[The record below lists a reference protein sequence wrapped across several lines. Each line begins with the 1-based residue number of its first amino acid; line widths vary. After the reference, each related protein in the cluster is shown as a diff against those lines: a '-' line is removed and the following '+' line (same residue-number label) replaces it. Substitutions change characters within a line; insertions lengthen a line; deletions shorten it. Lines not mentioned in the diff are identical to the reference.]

1 MSQPAGPPKRLWQRM
16 TLARWR
22 KTGVVA
28 VLAVTAAFGGL
39 QDADHVT
46 PVALD
51 SSYDTGGI
59 VFTAHAVEVTSTL
72 PWIRST
78 LTADCRFVVL
88 DATVENTADA
98 AAPFPTATPIVG
110 QPDDCATPDEPTAT
124 DAVVLANVPNN
135 FAGALRVRDNQ
146 TVPLTEPGFTEEIQ
160 LAWVV
165 SSSDLDRVAELSFRF
180 RNMSQGYS
188 TFRISRQWL
197 ADEDRYGELTLPNPV
212 AA

>member
-1 MSQPAGPPKRLWQRM
+1 MSQPAGPHKRLWQRM

-51 SSYDTGGI
+51 SGYDAGGI
-59 VFTAHAVEVTSTL
+59 VFTAHSVEVTNTL
-72 PWIRST
+72 GWIRST
-78 LTADCRFVVL
+78 LTPECRFVVL

-98 AAPFPTATPIVG
+98 AAPLPTATPLAG
-110 QPDDCATPDEPTAT
+110 QAGDCATPDEPAAV

-135 FAGALRVRDNQ
+135 FVGALRVRDNQ
-146 TVPLTEPGFTEEIQ
+146 TVPLTEPGFTERMQ

-165 SSSDLDRVAELSFRF
+165 SSSDLRKVAELTFRF

-197 ADEDRYGELTLPNPV
+197 ADEDHYGQLTVPNPV

>member
-1 MSQPAGPPKRLWQRM
+1 M

-72 PWIRST
+72 PWIRPT
-78 LTADCRFVVL
+78 MTPECRLVVL

-98 AAPFPTATPIVG
+98 AAPFPTATPLVG
-110 QPDDCATPDEPTAT
+110 QPGDCATPDEPAAV

-146 TVPLTEPGFTEEIQ
+146 SVPLTEPGFTEKIQ

-165 SSSDLDRVAELSFRF
+165 SSNDLRQATDLTFRF

-197 ADEDRYGELTLPNPV
+197 ADDDRYGELTVPNPV